1 MPPSKQPQAF
11 DGFSLGSDEGPSLC
25 SPPSPFTWPK
35 PGPSFFSWLL
45 TPAYPPPLFHL
56 PHYYSSP
63 SPLIFSPAHPS
74 TKLSKLYC
82 YFSFSTS
89 HPPSS
94 PSVPTLLP
102 FMPGDTFS
110 GSLPCGTT
118 ELRLI
123 PSVAGPTPSPNSFFS
138 PFPSLSLA
146 WPFFAGFPLFS
157 PHRSQK
163 EKIGSVLTSF
173 SSPSLPCPTQFLLDG
188 LIKRP
193 KQFRPIDCKSLLTMI
208 LHLN

>member
-1 MPPSKQPQAF
+1 M
-11 DGFSLGSDEGPSLC
+11 
-25 SPPSPFTWPK
+25 
-35 PGPSFFSWLL
+35 
-45 TPAYPPPLFHL
+45 PAYPPTVFPLSQH
-56 PHYYSSP
+56 YSSP
-63 SPLIFSPAHPS
+63 SASTFSPAHPS

-89 HPPSS
+89 RHHSS
-94 PSVPTLLP
+94 PLVPTLLP

-110 GSLPCGTT
+110 GSLPYGTT

-146 WPFFAGFPLFS
+146 WPFFAGFPLSS

-163 EKIGSVLTSF
+163 EKIGSAPTSF
-173 SSPSLPCPTQFLLDG
+173 SSPFLPYPTQFLLAG
-188 LIKRP
+188 SIKRP
-193 KQFRPIDCKSLLTMI
+193 ERLQFTDCKSLPTKIIYHKQNLPLPFLRI
-208 LHLN
+208 L